1 MSKYQWNYGDRVLNL
16 PAAALDAGAD
26 AQQLQVLLLM
36 AGGLTDPEAIG
47 AASGLS
53 AQTVREAIAFWN
65 AAGILSTN
73 GQATPAKKASAKRS
87 AGTESVSSGPVKPEK
102 KLARPDEIPSY
113 SLSELNEMMDR
124 RKSLRNMVDEA
135 QQILGKMFNTYE
147 INVLLGM
154 VDYLN
159 LNEEYILLLLA
170 HCVRIGKTGLRMI
183 ERYAIALVDRGITT
197 TEALEEEMQSA
208 EERHSLEGKVR
219 SMFGM
224 KSRSLTEKEQK
235 LIASWIGFGYGEEII
250 RRAYEIT
257 VDRINEP
264 SMKYAGAILDRW
276 HAEGLK
282 TIGEID
288 RYEEEHRTA
297 KGVDRNLANGTS
309 SFDTDEF
316 FKAALKRG
324 MNGKTTAKKKENGT
338 NG

>member
-1 MSKYQWNYGDRVLNL
+1 MSKYQWNYGDRILNL

-47 AASGLS
+47 AAAGLS
-53 AQTVREAIAFWN
+53 TQAVRKAIAFWN
-65 AAGILSTN
+65 GAGILSAV
-73 GQATPAKKASAKRS
+73 GQDTQKKKAPAKKSA
-87 AGTESVSSGPVKPEK
+87 AAEPVKQEK
-102 KLARPDEIPSY
+102 KLPRPDEIPSY

-250 RRAYEIT
+250 RRAYETT